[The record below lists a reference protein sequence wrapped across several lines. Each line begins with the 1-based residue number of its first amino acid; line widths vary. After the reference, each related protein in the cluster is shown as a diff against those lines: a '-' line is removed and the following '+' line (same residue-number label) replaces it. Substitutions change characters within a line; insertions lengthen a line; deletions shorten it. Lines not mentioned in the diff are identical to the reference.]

1 MVLFSWNNA
10 QKNIGDVAA
19 IALKYSFVMQLSHD
33 CVCPDSQLK
42 HMINVSDFL
51 LCSVQTDSLES

>member
-19 IALKYSFVMQLSHD
+19 IALKYSFVMQLSLD

-42 HMINVSDFL
+42 HMITVSDFL
-51 LCSVQTDSLES
+51 